1 MRLLIIDHFGRL
13 LPGLAG
19 MGCGVLA
26 NGVSQ
31 CAAVPEGPPVAGG
44 IGSTLYA
51 LGQGEQAALNTFC
64 TRCSGI
70 LFFGGASSLVFKLAA
85 IHG

>member
-13 LPGLAG
+13 LPGLVG
-19 MGCGVLA
+19 LGCGVLV

-31 CAAVPEGPPVAGG
+31 CVTVPKGPPVAGG
-44 IGSTLYA
+44 IGSILYA
-51 LGQGEQAALNTFC
+51 LGQAEQAALNTFC
-64 TRCSGI
+64 MRCSGL
-70 LFFGGASSLVFKLAA
+70 LFFGGASLVFKLPA